1 MSENLILTSERVD
14 DLPLLL
20 AQLEHMGVAELLDAH
35 FPTHG
40 NWEGLSLGG
49 VTDVWL
55 TFIVSEANHRL
66 SHVEPWAAQRLGLL
80 ERCLGQ
86 PVRALDVSDD
96 RLAAVLDQ
104 LSDDARWVAF
114 ECALNQR
121 TLRVYDLPAAP
132 VRIDSTTAS
141 SYTTVQVERLFQLGH
156 SKDHRPDLP
165 QVKINVS
172 VLDPLGLPLTTTV
185 VSGQQAD
192 DPLYIPEIRR
202 VQQSIERRGITYI
215 GDCKMGA
222 QETRAFIAASADYY
236 LCPLSSVQVPADV
249 LTALLTP
256 VWEGHQ
262 PVTVVT
268 GPAAEDEA
276 EPAPIATGYEYAV
289 DLTAEVTGRS
299 ITWTERRLV
308 VRSLA
313 QARHQEHALRHRLT
327 QAVAALAALNR
338 RGQGKPRWREEAA
351 LRTVAEAIVA
361 KYRVTGLVQL
371 QYLPVTHHH
380 PVRRYRDRPAGV
392 RVEQDYQVTATVHE
406 PTVQAAVARLGWR
419 VYATNHLPVQLPLT
433 QAVLAY
439 RAEYLIERGIGRL
452 KGKPLS
458 LTPLYLTSEARVT
471 GLIRL
476 LMLALRV
483 LTLLE
488 FRVRRQL
495 HNTGSGVRGLY
506 PGQPG
511 RLTIRPTAE
520 LLLRAFTG
528 VTLTRIRDGD
538 RERWHLTPLSPLQT
552 QILQLVGFSSDIYR
566 RLEPHSSKPVF
577 NLSEP

>member
-20 AQLEHMGVAELLDAH
+20 AQLEHMSVAELLDAH

-40 NWEGLSLGG
+40 NWEGLSLGS
-49 VTDVWL
+49 VTAVWL
-55 TFIVSEANHRL
+55 TFILSEANHRL
-66 SHVEPWAAQRLGLL
+66 SHVEPWAAPRLGLL

-86 PVRALDVSDD
+86 PIRALDVSDD

-104 LSDDARWVAF
+104 VSDDARWATF

-121 TLRVYDLPAAP
+121 TLRVYDWGAAP

-141 SYTTVQVERLFQLGH
+141 SYTAIQAEGLFQLGH

-185 VSGQQAD
+185 VSGERAD
-192 DPLYIPEIRR
+192 DPLYVPEIRR
-202 VQQSIERRGITYI
+202 VQQSLGRRGVTYI

-222 QETRAFIAASADYY
+222 QETRAFIAARGDYY
-236 LCPLSSVQVPADV
+236 LCPLSHVQMPEEAM
-249 LTALLTP
+249 LALLTP
-256 VWEGHQ
+256 IWRGQQ

-268 GPAAEDEA
+268 RRAVGEEA
-276 EPAPIATGYEYAV
+276 DPIAEGYESPV
-289 DLTAEVTGRS
+289 ELTAEVAGHS
-299 ITWTERRLV
+299 MAWTERRLV

-313 QARHQEHALRHRLT
+313 HARQQEQALRHRLT
-327 QAVAALAALNR
+327 QALAALTALNECR
-338 RGQGKPRWREEAA
+338 QGKPRWRDEAA
-351 LRTVAEAIVA
+351 LRTAAATIVA
-361 KYRVTGLVQL
+361 KHRVPGLIQL
-371 QYLPVTHHH
+371 QYTIATHTRW
-380 PVRRYRDRPAGV
+380 VRRYRTRPAEL
-392 RVEQDYQVTATVHE
+392 RVEHDCQVSVQVDDTA
-406 PTVQAAVARLGWR
+406 VQTAIARLGWR
-419 VYATNHLPVQLPLT
+419 VYATNQTPEHLSLE

-439 RAEYLIERGIGRL
+439 RAEYQIERGFGRL

-495 HNTGSGVRGLY
+495 HNTGSGVSGLY

-511 RLTIRPTAE
+511 RLTTRPTAE

-552 QILQLVGFSSDIYR
+552 RILELVGFLPDIYR
-566 RLEPHSSKPVF
+566 RLEQHSSKPVF